1 MAQFHEERFKM
12 GIITRWTFLQRITTT
27 LNNGFLYFANI
38 NEFKSLCRL
47 QLDQVSYSDKL
58 PKKILNMSLLKVW
71 KKMASLRKIDQA
83 V

>member
-1 MAQFHEERFKM
+1 M
-12 GIITRWTFLQRITTT
+12 GIITRWTFLQRIATT

-47 QLDQVSYSDKL
+47 QLDQVGYSDKL